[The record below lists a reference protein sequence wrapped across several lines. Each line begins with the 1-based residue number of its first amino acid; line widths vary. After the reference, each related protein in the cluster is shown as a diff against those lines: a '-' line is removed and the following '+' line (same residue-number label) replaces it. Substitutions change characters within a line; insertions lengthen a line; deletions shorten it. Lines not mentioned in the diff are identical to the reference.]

1 MIVYIFPMPRYKT
14 ISDEQVLDR
23 LLALIANVGP
33 DRLSF
38 SLSAKACGLS
48 AATLVQR
55 YGNRE
60 ALVETVL
67 VHAWARLSAQ
77 TEAADEE
84 VEITPSGAIEILIR
98 LMPGDAAEF
107 NATEGLLLLREDVRN
122 PRLRAFGA
130 EWFRQLEVALG
141 RRLSRDPR
149 QAERKARQMVALW
162 QGALI
167 RWAFV
172 REASADQSV
181 RMLLQ
186 DWLDGA

>member
-1 MIVYIFPMPRYKT
+1 MPRHKT
-14 ISDEQVLDR
+14 VSDERVLDF
-23 LLALIANVGP
+23 LLALISKVGP

-60 ALVETVL
+60 ALVEAVL
-67 VHAWARLSAQ
+67 AHAWARLSAQ
-77 TEAADEE
+77 TEAADRE
-84 VEITPSGAIEILIR
+84 VEFTPSGAIEILMQ

-122 PRLRAFGA
+122 LRLRNFGLK
-130 EWFRQLEVALG
+130 WFRQLEAALG
-141 RRLSRDPR
+141 RRLSTDPR

-167 RWAFV
+167 RWAFG

-181 RMLLQ
+181 RTLLQ